1 MSLACRVCRY
11 FEERRDVLRWPS
23 GAKND
28 DSVQYVRRTEAISD
42 VIPRKHDS
50 FYDLIKEMLRADPDR
65 RCTAKEAM
73 KMPYF
78 TEAAAAAA
86 GGDYD
91 DGEEN
96 PRRGGSAAAAAGGG
110 GGAAASGAA
119 AVASARGD

>member
-78 TEAAAAAA
+78 TEAAAAA

>member
-78 TEAAAAAA
+78 TEAAAAA

-96 PRRGGSAAAAAGGG
+96 PRRGGSAAAAGGG

>member
-1 MSLACRVCRY
+1 M
-11 FEERRDVLRWPS
+11 LRWPS

>member
-1 MSLACRVCRY
+1 M
-11 FEERRDVLRWPS
+11 LRWPS

-78 TEAAAAAA
+78 TEAAAAA

-96 PRRGGSAAAAAGGG
+96 PRRGGSAAAAGGG

>member
-78 TEAAAAAA
+78 TQAAAAA